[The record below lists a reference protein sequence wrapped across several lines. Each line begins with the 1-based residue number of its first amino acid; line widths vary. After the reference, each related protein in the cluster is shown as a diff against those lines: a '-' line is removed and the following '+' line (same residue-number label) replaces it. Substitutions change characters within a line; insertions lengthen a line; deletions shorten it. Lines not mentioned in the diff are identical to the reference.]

1 MASVLI
7 TGTSKGIGLETAL
20 VLARAGHMVYA
31 TMRSPEKAPE
41 LAQRATAEELP
52 IHVLKMDVDSDSSV
66 AEGMT
71 EIEKH
76 AGLVDV
82 LVNNAGI
89 ERHGSIEETAMSDF
103 RAVMETNYFGAL
115 RCIKAVVAGM
125 RERRSGC
132 IVNIT
137 SIAGRLATSPLGP
150 YAASKFALEGL
161 SEALAQE
168 MKLFGVHVAIVEPG
182 IIDTSMARG
191 LEDMEG
197 DTPYPHTRRVE
208 KLFAAALAMELE
220 RGPHLV
226 GEKIL
231 EIIESGTW
239 KLRHVVGPD
248 AQQTLDFRRSMTDE
262 EYVALQ
268 GQDDEGY
275 AAEMARRL
283 GPRSLA
289 EEQ

>member
-7 TGTSKGIGLETAL
+7 TGTSKGIGMESAL
-20 VLARAGHMVYA
+20 VLARGGHTVYA

-41 LAQRATAEELP
+41 LAQRAAAEKLP

-66 AEGMT
+66 SEAIE
-71 EIEKH
+71 EIEKR
-76 AGLVDV
+76 AGVIDV

-89 ERHGSIEETAMSDF
+89 ERHGSVEETPMSEF
-103 RAVMETNYFGAL
+103 REVMETNYFGAL

-125 RERRSGC
+125 RERRSGW
-132 IVNIT
+132 IINVT
-137 SIAGRLATSPLGP
+137 SIAGKLATSPLGP

-191 LEDMEG
+191 LEEMEKA
-197 DTPYPHTRRVE
+197 THYPHTKRMER
-208 KLFAAALAMELE
+208 LFAAALAMDLE

-231 EIIESGTW
+231 EILSSGTW

-248 AQQTLDFRRSMTDE
+248 AQQTMDFRSSMTDE

-268 GQDDEGY
+268 GQDDAGY
-275 AAEMARRL
+275 EAEMGRRM
-283 GPRSLA
+283 G
-289 EEQ
+289 QG

>member
-20 VLARAGHMVYA
+20 VLARAGHTVYA

-41 LAQRATAEELP
+41 LAQRAAAEGLP
-52 IHVLKMDVDSDSSV
+52 IHVSRMDVDSDSSV
-66 AEGMT
+66 AEGMA
-71 EIEKH
+71 EIEKR

-89 ERHGSIEETAMSDF
+89 ERHGSVEELPMSEF

-125 RERRSGC
+125 RERRSGW
-132 IVNIT
+132 IINVT
-137 SIAGRLATSPLGP
+137 SIAGKLSTSPLGP
-150 YAASKFALEGL
+150 YAATKFALEAL

-182 IIDTSMARG
+182 VIDTSMARG
-191 LEDMEG
+191 LTDMG
-197 DTPYPHTRRVE
+197 QTPYPHTKRME
-208 KLFAAALAMELE
+208 KRFAAALESP

-226 GEKIL
+226 AEKIR

-239 KLRHVVGPD
+239 QLRHVVGPG
-248 AQQTLDFRRSMTDE
+248 AQETLDFRNSMTDE
-262 EYVALQ
+262 ESVALE
-268 GQDDEGY
+268 GLDE
-275 AAEMARRL
+275 AAFEEEMARRA
-283 GPRSLA
+283 G
-289 EEQ
+289 QG